1 MNISMKIDSLDY
13 IQECS
18 FKLNL
23 VANKFLK
30 GCTGGNS
37 MVVKAHSSA
46 GIRGSRQASTSV

>member
-1 MNISMKIDSLDY
+1 MKIDSLDY
-13 IQECS
+13 IQEFS

-23 VANKFLK
+23 VANKFLN
-30 GCTGGNS
+30 GWTGGNS